1 MATLADLLTGLR
13 ALLALLLVA
22 VVGARRLDLAAALLS
37 AAWITDFF
45 DGKSAR
51 RANRPTHLGKWD
63 IYVDTL
69 VGAAVLLG
77 LAYGGYV
84 SWLTALSLV
93 LILGGGWILIGN
105 DALSS
110 SLQAIAYAWMMW
122 LLFRQGVSDWW
133 LPPLTAVS
141 AAVLNWRKVVT
152 RSVPGFLHG
161 VADLFR
167 SATAAFRHREA

>member
-1 MATLADLLTGLR
+1 MADLLTGLR

-22 VVGARRLDLAAALLS
+22 VLGAQRLDLAAAVLS

-51 RANRPTHLGKWD
+51 RADHPTHLGKWD

-69 VGAAVLLG
+69 VGAAVLVG

-84 SWLTALSLV
+84 SWLTSLSLV
-93 LILGGGWILIGN
+93 VVLGGGWILIGN

-110 SLQAIAYAWMMW
+110 ALQAIGYAWLMW
-122 LLFRQGVSDWW
+122 LLYRQGVSDWW

-152 RSVPGFLHG
+152 YSVPGFLQG

-167 SATAAFRHREA
+167 SAAAALRHREA